1 MREKYESL
9 SLATL
14 KDLAKARGLK
24 GVSTLRKPELI
35 ERMLQEDQLENEENN
50 KKAENKE
57 LKEEEIKEE
66 KEVKEEKETKE
77 ETKEEKLQKELDE
90 KNDQLLRMAAEYD
103 NFRKRSQREKDA
115 LYLDCKASVI
125 KELLPVADN
134 FDRIF
139 ANPDI
144 SFEDYKKGVEMT
156 FKQFENVFRDLKVE
170 SFGEEGEAFDPNFHN
185 AVMHSEDENL
195 GENVITNV
203 FAKGYKVG
211 DKVIR
216 PAMVAVAN

>member
-1 MREKYESL
+1 MAKKKNSEET
-9 SLATL
+9 A
-14 KDLAKARGLK
+14 AKA
-24 GVSTLRKPELI
+24 
-35 ERMLQEDQLENEENN
+35 ED
-50 KKAENKE
+50 KKV
-57 LKEEEIKEE
+57 EEEDKKEN
-66 KEVKEEKETKE
+66 KEVKEEKKAKE
-77 ETKEEKLQKELDE
+77 ESNEEKLQKQLAE
-90 KNDQLLRMAAEYD
+90 KSDQLLRIAAEYD

-115 LYLDCKASVI
+115 LYVDCTASVI

-144 SFEDYKKGVEMT
+144 TFEDYKKGVEMT
-156 FKQFENVFRDLKVE
+156 FKQFENVFKDLKVE
-170 SFGEEGEAFDPNFHN
+170 SFGEEGEEFDPNFHN

-203 FAKGYKVG
+203 FAKGYKIG

>member
-1 MREKYESL
+1 MAKKKNIEET
-9 SLATL
+9 A
-14 KDLAKARGLK
+14 AKA
-24 GVSTLRKPELI
+24 E
-35 ERMLQEDQLENEENN
+35 N
-50 KKAENKE
+50 KKAEESKN
-57 LKEEEIKEE
+57 EEP
-66 KEVKEEKETKE
+66 EVKEEKTKE
-77 ETKEEKLQKELDE
+77 ESAEEKLQKQLAE
-90 KNDQLLRMAAEYD
+90 KSDQLLRIAAEYD

-115 LYLDCKASVI
+115 LYIDCKASVI

-144 SFEDYKKGVEMT
+144 TFEDYKKGVEMT
-156 FKQFENVFRDLKVE
+156 FKQFETVFKDLKVE
-170 SFGEEGEAFDPNFHN
+170 SFGEEGEEFDPNFHN
-185 AVMHSEDENL
+185 AVMHSEDGDL

-203 FAKGYKVG
+203 FAKGYKIG

>member
-1 MREKYESL
+1 MAKKKNSEET
-9 SLATL
+9 A
-14 KDLAKARGLK
+14 AKA
-24 GVSTLRKPELI
+24 
-35 ERMLQEDQLENEENN
+35 ED
-50 KKAENKE
+50 
-57 LKEEEIKEE
+57 
-66 KEVKEEKETKE
+66 KEVKEEKKE
-77 ETKEEKLQKELDE
+77 EKETAKEKKVKEESNEEKLQKQLDE
-90 KNDQLLRMAAEYD
+90 KNDQLLRIAAEYD

-115 LYLDCKASVI
+115 LYVDCKASVI

-144 SFEDYKKGVEMT
+144 TFEDYKKGVEMT
-156 FKQFENVFRDLKVE
+156 FKQFENVFKDLKVE
-170 SFGEEGEAFDPNFHN
+170 SFGEEGEEFDPNFHN

-203 FAKGYKVG
+203 FAKGYKIG

>member
-1 MREKYESL
+1 MAKKKNSEET
-9 SLATL
+9 A
-14 KDLAKARGLK
+14 AKA
-24 GVSTLRKPELI
+24 
-35 ERMLQEDQLENEENN
+35 ED
-50 KKAENKE
+50 KKV
-57 LKEEEIKEE
+57 EEEEKKEN
-66 KEVKEEKETKE
+66 KEVKEEKKAKE
-77 ETKEEKLQKELDE
+77 ESNEEKLQKQLEE
-90 KNDQLLRMAAEYD
+90 KSDQLLRIAAEYD

-115 LYLDCKASVI
+115 LYVDCKASVI

-144 SFEDYKKGVEMT
+144 TFEDYKKGVEMT
-156 FKQFENVFRDLKVE
+156 FKQFETVFKDLKVE
-170 SFGEEGEAFDPNFHN
+170 SFGEEGEEFDPNFHN

-203 FAKGYKVG
+203 FAKGYKIG

>member
-1 MREKYESL
+1 MAKKKNSEET
-9 SLATL
+9 A
-14 KDLAKARGLK
+14 AKA
-24 GVSTLRKPELI
+24 
-35 ERMLQEDQLENEENN
+35 EDKKVEKEDAEVKKE
-50 KKAENKE
+50 KKA
-57 LKEEEIKEE
+57 KEESN
-66 KEVKEEKETKE
+66 
-77 ETKEEKLQKELDE
+77 EEKLQKQLAE
-90 KNDQLLRMAAEYD
+90 KSDQLLRIAAEYD

-115 LYLDCKASVI
+115 LYVDCKASVI

-144 SFEDYKKGVEMT
+144 TFEDYKKGVEMT
-156 FKQFENVFRDLKVE
+156 FKQFENVFKDLKVE
-170 SFGEEGEAFDPNFHN
+170 SFGEEGEEFDPNFHN

-203 FAKGYKVG
+203 FAKGYKIG

>member
-1 MREKYESL
+1 MAKKKSSEET
-9 SLATL
+9 A
-14 KDLAKARGLK
+14 AKA
-24 GVSTLRKPELI
+24 
-35 ERMLQEDQLENEENN
+35 EDKKVEKEDKKEDAEVKKE
-50 KKAENKE
+50 KKA
-57 LKEEEIKEE
+57 KEESN
-66 KEVKEEKETKE
+66 
-77 ETKEEKLQKELDE
+77 EEKLQKQLAE
-90 KNDQLLRMAAEYD
+90 KSDQLLRIAAEYD

-115 LYLDCKASVI
+115 LYVDCKASVI

-144 SFEDYKKGVEMT
+144 TFEDYKKGVEMT
-156 FKQFENVFRDLKVE
+156 FKQFENVFKDLKVE
-170 SFGEEGEAFDPNFHN
+170 SFGEEGEEFDPNFHN

-203 FAKGYKVG
+203 FAKGYKIG

>member
-1 MREKYESL
+1 MAKKKSSEET
-9 SLATL
+9 AT
-14 KDLAKARGLK
+14 
-24 GVSTLRKPELI
+24 
-35 ERMLQEDQLENEENN
+35 
-50 KKAENKE
+50 KAEDK
-57 LKEEEIKEE
+57 KVEEEDKKEN
-66 KEVKEEKETKE
+66 KEVKEEKKAKE
-77 ETKEEKLQKELDE
+77 ESNEEKLQKQLAE
-90 KNDQLLRMAAEYD
+90 KSDQLLRIAAEYD

-115 LYLDCKASVI
+115 LYVDCKASVI

-144 SFEDYKKGVEMT
+144 TFEDYKKGVEMT
-156 FKQFENVFRDLKVE
+156 FKQFENVFKDLKVE
-170 SFGEEGEAFDPNFHN
+170 SFGEEGEEFDPNFHN

-203 FAKGYKVG
+203 FAKGYKIG

>member
-1 MREKYESL
+1 MAKKKSSEKT
-9 SLATL
+9 A
-14 KDLAKARGLK
+14 
-24 GVSTLRKPELI
+24 
-35 ERMLQEDQLENEENN
+35 EN
-50 KKAENKE
+50 AENKE

-115 LYLDCKASVI
+115 LYVDCKASVI

-144 SFEDYKKGVEMT
+144 TFEDYKKGVEMT
-156 FKQFENVFRDLKVE
+156 FKQFENVFKDLKVE
-170 SFGEEGEAFDPNFHN
+170 SFGEEGEEFDPNFHN

-203 FAKGYKVG
+203 FAKGYKIG

>member
-1 MREKYESL
+1 M
-9 SLATL
+9 
-14 KDLAKARGLK
+14 AKK
-24 GVSTLRKPELI
+24 KNS
-35 ERMLQEDQLENEENN
+35 EETAA
-50 KKAENKE
+50 KAEN
-57 LKEEEIKEE
+57 
-66 KEVKEEKETKE
+66 KEVKEEKAEEKE
-77 ETKEEKLQKELDE
+77 VKKEKKAQEDSNEEKLQKELAE
-90 KNDQLLRMAAEYD
+90 KSDQLLRIAAEYD

-115 LYLDCKASVI
+115 LYIDCKASVI

-144 SFEDYKKGVEMT
+144 TFEDYKKGVEMT
-156 FKQFENVFRDLKVE
+156 FKQFENVFKDLKVE
-170 SFGEEGEAFDPNFHN
+170 SFGEEGEEFDPNFHN

-203 FAKGYKVG
+203 FAKGYKIG

-216 PAMVAVAN
+216 PAMVSVAN

>member
-1 MREKYESL
+1 M
-9 SLATL
+9 
-14 KDLAKARGLK
+14 AKK
-24 GVSTLRKPELI
+24 KNS
-35 ERMLQEDQLENEENN
+35 EETAA
-50 KKAENKE
+50 KAEN
-57 LKEEEIKEE
+57 
-66 KEVKEEKETKE
+66 KEVKEEKAEEKEVKKEKKAKE
-77 ETKEEKLQKELDE
+77 ESNEEKLQKELAE
-90 KNDQLLRMAAEYD
+90 KSDQLLRIAAEYD

-115 LYLDCKASVI
+115 LYIDCKASVI

-144 SFEDYKKGVEMT
+144 TFEDYKKGVEMT
-156 FKQFENVFRDLKVE
+156 FKQFETVFKDLKVE
-170 SFGEEGEAFDPNFHN
+170 SFGEEGEEFDPNFHN

-203 FAKGYKVG
+203 FAKGYKIG

>member
-1 MREKYESL
+1 MAKKKNSEET
-9 SLATL
+9 A
-14 KDLAKARGLK
+14 AKA
-24 GVSTLRKPELI
+24 E
-35 ERMLQEDQLENEENN
+35 N
-50 KKAENKE
+50 KKAEEENK
-57 LKEEEIKEE
+57 KEETEVKKEE
-66 KEVKEEKETKE
+66 KAKEESN
-77 ETKEEKLQKELDE
+77 EEKLQKELAE
-90 KNDQLLRMAAEYD
+90 KSDQLLRIAAEYD

-115 LYLDCKASVI
+115 LYVDCKASVI

-144 SFEDYKKGVEMT
+144 TFEDYKKGVEMT
-156 FKQFENVFRDLKVE
+156 FKQFETVFKDLKVE
-170 SFGEEGEAFDPNFHN
+170 SFGEEGEEFDPNFHN

-203 FAKGYKVG
+203 FAKGYKIG

>member
-1 MREKYESL
+1 MAKKKNSEET
-9 SLATL
+9 A
-14 KDLAKARGLK
+14 AKA
-24 GVSTLRKPELI
+24 
-35 ERMLQEDQLENEENN
+35 EDKKVEKEDKKEDAEVKKE
-50 KKAENKE
+50 KKA
-57 LKEEEIKEE
+57 KEESND
-66 KEVKEEKETKE
+66 
-77 ETKEEKLQKELDE
+77 EKLQKQLAE
-90 KNDQLLRMAAEYD
+90 KSDQLLRIAAEYD

-115 LYLDCKASVI
+115 LYVDCKASVI

-144 SFEDYKKGVEMT
+144 TFEDYKKGVEMT
-156 FKQFENVFRDLKVE
+156 FKQFENVFKDLKVE
-170 SFGEEGEAFDPNFHN
+170 SFGEEGEEFDPNFHN

-203 FAKGYKVG
+203 FAKGYKIG

-216 PAMVAVAN
+216 PAMVVVAN

>member
-1 MREKYESL
+1 MAKKKNSEET
-9 SLATL
+9 A
-14 KDLAKARGLK
+14 AKA
-24 GVSTLRKPELI
+24 
-35 ERMLQEDQLENEENN
+35 EDKKVKDEDKKEN
-50 KKAENKE
+50 
-57 LKEEEIKEE
+57 
-66 KEVKEEKETKE
+66 KEVKEEKKAKE
-77 ETKEEKLQKELDE
+77 ESNEEKLQKQLAE
-90 KNDQLLRMAAEYD
+90 KSDQLLRIAAEYD

-115 LYLDCKASVI
+115 LYVDCKASVI

-144 SFEDYKKGVEMT
+144 TFEDYKKGVV
-156 FKQFENVFRDLKVE
+156 FKDLKVE
-170 SFGEEGEAFDPNFHN
+170 SFGEEGEEFDPNFHN

-203 FAKGYKVG
+203 FAKGYKIG

>member
-1 MREKYESL
+1 
-9 SLATL
+9 
-14 KDLAKARGLK
+14 LAKK
-24 GVSTLRKPELI
+24 KNS
-35 ERMLQEDQLENEENN
+35 EETAA
-50 KKAENKE
+50 KAEDKKV
-57 LKEEEIKEE
+57 KEEDKKE
-66 KEVKEEKETKE
+66 KEVKKEKKE
-77 ETKEEKLQKELDE
+77 SNEEKLQKELAE
-90 KNDQLLRMAAEYD
+90 KSDQLLRIAAEYD

-115 LYLDCKASVI
+115 LYVDCKASVI

-144 SFEDYKKGVEMT
+144 TFEDYKKGVEMT
-156 FKQFENVFRDLKVE
+156 FKQFEAVFKDLKVE
-170 SFGEEGEAFDPNFHN
+170 SFGEEGEEFDPNFHN

-203 FAKGYKVG
+203 FAKGYKIG

>member
-1 MREKYESL
+1 M
-9 SLATL
+9 
-14 KDLAKARGLK
+14 AKK
-24 GVSTLRKPELI
+24 KNS
-35 ERMLQEDQLENEENN
+35 EETAA
-50 KKAENKE
+50 KAEN
-57 LKEEEIKEE
+57 
-66 KEVKEEKETKE
+66 KEVKEEKSEEKEVKKEKKAKE
-77 ETKEEKLQKELDE
+77 ESNEEKLQKELAE
-90 KNDQLLRMAAEYD
+90 KSDQLLRIAAEYD

-115 LYLDCKASVI
+115 LYIDCKASVI

-144 SFEDYKKGVEMT
+144 TFEDYKKGVEMT
-156 FKQFENVFRDLKVE
+156 FKQFETVFKDLKVE
-170 SFGEEGEAFDPNFHN
+170 SFGEEGEEFDPNFHN

-203 FAKGYKVG
+203 FAKGYKIG

-216 PAMVAVAN
+216 PAMVSVAN